1 MLGPRAHTRRLFL
14 VHSDQAT
21 RAAIAHQATAL
32 GYVVREACS
41 LAEAGDVLRAKPLFT
56 TALLGR
62 SDAYGRL
69 HADSTL
75 PVDWV
80 RVVRRLSP
88 ETQVV
93 LLVDPNTGITDCC
106 EAVTAG
112 VVGFLEVVNGEIDR
126 DALAHRLDQAEQSY
140 RRRQA
145 ELSKF
150 RSGEIFENTGFV
162 GRSAPL
168 AKMLSQAVR
177 AAQVSD
183 APVLIYGETGTGKQ
197 MLAEVIHRLD
207 PKRSSAPFLTINC
220 AAITGTLAESA
231 LFGHLRGAF
240 TGSTGPRAGYF
251 RAADGGVILLDEI
264 GELDLA
270 LQPKLLRVLQEGL
283 VMPVGSDVEYAVD
296 VRVVAATN
304 RRLPA
309 LVQEKRFRLDL
320 YQRLDVITLEIPPL
334 RERPDDIPSLVQFFV
349 EKYSKYYQG
358 EVVGVDP
365 QVYDALAQCA
375 MEGNV
380 RELENIV
387 RRALAFKEGGNVLEL
402 IDLPPS
408 LFSDRGR
415 SAASAELPREVI
427 DAARRMIERGTLSLE
442 DFVGQCEQSL
452 LAELVNRKQSSYA
465 DLARRLSISRRTL
478 YNKLQRYGL

>member
-1 MLGPRAHTRRLFL
+1 MDRHGVEL
-14 VHSDQAT
+14 
-21 RAAIAHQATAL
+21 AL
-32 GYVVREACS
+32 SQVIDGVVVRDLE
-41 LAEAGDVLRAKPLFT
+41 
-56 TALLGR
+56 
-62 SDAYGRL
+62 
-69 HADSTL
+69 
-75 PVDWV
+75 
-80 RVVRRLSP
+80 
-88 ETQVV
+88 
-93 LLVDPNTGITDCC
+93 DP
-106 EAVTAG
+106 A
-112 VVGFLEVVNGEIDR
+112 
-126 DALAHRLDQAEQSY
+126 
-140 RRRQA
+140 A
-145 ELSKF
+145 ELVTRIVRPDRPECPDKGLLSKILGQ
-150 RSGEIFENTGFV
+150 RPITNHTEYE
-162 GRSAPL
+162 R
-168 AKMLSQAVR
+168 KDR
-177 AAQVSD
+177 ALVPS
-183 APVLIYGETGTGKQ
+183 E
-197 MLAEVIHRLD
+197 
-207 PKRSSAPFLTINC
+207 
-220 AAITGTLAESA
+220 
-231 LFGHLRGAF
+231 
-240 TGSTGPRAGYF
+240 
-251 RAADGGVILLDEI
+251 
-264 GELDLA
+264 
-270 LQPKLLRVLQEGL
+270 KLPE
-283 VMPVGSDVEYAVD
+283 
-296 VRVVAATN
+296 

-334 RERPDDIPSLVQFFV
+334 RERPGDSPSLVQFFV

-415 SAASAELPREVI
+415 STASAELPREVL